1 MKRKEFNPFRILQ
14 WIVIV
19 GLVYVIIIGLF
30 STDRVKNRTQ
40 SQNPYELE
48 KDGVCLLPNVLS
60 DVEIVQLKQCC
71 EQGNYKEAKR
81 RLIQHSEVKQ
91 RIQQT
96 LGDDYTFQ
104 DYIWIIQKSSV
115 HTCHRDNNGDFFNE
129 GQQYPSYTLLLYLE
143 DMDKCL
149 GVIPESHKDVNH
161 SNANLTN
168 PVETLLCKKGDA
180 ILFNA
185 NLIHVGIILPK
196 DHLRIQMKVTH
207 RDDLEVLSYYQDFN
221 KVLKKDNTLPLGLL
235 QFQKNISCMCPYISN
250 LSQREN
256 IKSARGTDNG
266 ETVGI
271 GQKIFSSL
279 FYGNADFYDLPNA
292 F

>member
-19 GLVYVIIIGLF
+19 GLAYVIIIGLF
-30 STDRVKNRTQ
+30 STDKVKNRQ
-40 SQNPYELE
+40 NQNPYELE

-60 DVEIVQLKQCC
+60 DVEIVLLKQCC

-81 RLIQHSEVKQ
+81 QLIQHSEVKQ

-96 LGDDYTFQ
+96 LGDQYTFQ

-149 GVIPESHKDVNH
+149 GVIPESHKEVNH

-168 PVETLLCKKGDA
+168 PVDTLLCKKGDA

-235 QFQKNISCMCPYISN
+235 QFQKNISCMFPYISN

-256 IKSARGTDNG
+256 IQSARGTDNG

>member
-1 MKRKEFNPFRILQ
+1 MQRIKPFPYSFIL
-14 WIVIV
+14 WTIII
-19 GLVYVIIIGLF
+19 GLVYVILIGLF
-30 STDRVKNRTQ
+30 STDVVKNKL
-40 SQNPYELE
+40 YDLE
-48 KDGVCLLPNVLS
+48 KDGVCLLTQVLS
-60 DVEIVQLKQCC
+60 NKELEPLKRCC
-71 EQGNYKEAKR
+71 EQGNYKEAKIH
-81 RLIQHSEVKQ
+81 LIQHDGLKQ
-91 RIQQT
+91 RIQHM
-96 LGDDYTFQ
+96 LSEDYVFQ

-129 GQQYPSYTLLLYLE
+129 GQQYPSYTLLIYIE
-143 DMDKCL
+143 DMEKDKCL
-149 GVIPESHKDVNH
+149 GVIPESHQDLNH
-161 SNANLTN
+161 SNVNLTN
-168 PVETLLCKKGDA
+168 RVETLSCKKGDA

-185 NLIHVGIILPK
+185 NLIHVGTIQK

-207 RDDLEVLSYYQDFN
+207 RDDLDVLSYYQDFN
-221 KVLKKDNTLPLGLL
+221 KVLKKDNTIPRNIL
-235 QFQKNISCMCPYISN
+235 QFQKNISCMFPYVSN

-256 IKSARGTDNG
+256 IQSARGTDNG